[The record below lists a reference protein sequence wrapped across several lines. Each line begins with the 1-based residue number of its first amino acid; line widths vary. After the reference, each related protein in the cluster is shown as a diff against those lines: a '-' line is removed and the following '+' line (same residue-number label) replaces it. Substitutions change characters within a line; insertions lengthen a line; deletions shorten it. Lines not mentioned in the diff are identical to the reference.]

1 MSNWMKHLSAKEEE
15 VLNLTSQGLTAR
27 QIADAMGIRRRTV
40 YFHYQNIYDK
50 FEYLGEDRRVVR
62 AVSEWMNIRKGL
74 K

>member
-1 MSNWMKHLSAKEEE
+1 MSKWMKHLSAKEEE

-27 QIADAMGIRRRTV
+27 QIADTMGIRRRTV

-62 AVSEWMNIRKGL
+62 AVSEWMSIRKGL